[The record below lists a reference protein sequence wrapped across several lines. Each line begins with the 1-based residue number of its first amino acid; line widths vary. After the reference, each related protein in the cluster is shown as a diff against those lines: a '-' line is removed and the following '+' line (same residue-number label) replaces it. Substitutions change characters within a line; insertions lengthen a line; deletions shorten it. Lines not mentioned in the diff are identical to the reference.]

1 MDELNK
7 RIVEVMIRY
16 NHSKSSFASVLGVSL
31 PMITHITTG
40 RNKPGIELIQN
51 VLQEFKQVDP
61 YWLLLGE
68 GNMQKE
74 EAPSV
79 DLSEVLAKITS
90 LNQLINN
97 AKEMHNLVLNYH
109 KILLDEIMHVQEMDL
124 HINHAGKDLD
134 QLANQLEEIKKEIRT
149 QTSTT

>member
-7 RIVEVMIRY
+7 RIVEIMIRY

-40 RNKPGIELIQN
+40 RNKPGIELIQK
-51 VLQEFKQVDP
+51 VLHEFIEVDP

-68 GNMQKE
+68 GHMQKVKR
-74 EAPSV
+74 PSV
-79 DLSEVLAKITS
+79 DFNEVLAKITS

-97 AKEMHNLVLNYH
+97 AKEMHSLVINYH
-109 KILLDEIMHVQEMDL
+109 KILLDEIMHVQEMNV
-124 HINHAGKDLD
+124 HINHAGKDLE
-134 QLANQLEEIKKEIRT
+134 QLANQLEEIKKEIRA
-149 QTSTT
+149 QTTTT